1 MRLGLGEILFI
12 LAAHLYLL
20 QPPCDL
26 PLPFPWTS
34 VFSPLSSSQP
44 SPGKAQKWPGAMA
57 EFGAGKGHTLGV
69 HGGVDSG
76 VGGQSWMGSDALL
89 GKIG

>member
-1 MRLGLGEILFI
+1 MTYPY
-12 LAAHLYLL
+12 H
-20 QPPCDL
+20 
-26 PLPFPWTS
+26 FPGHP
-34 VFSPLSSSQP
+34 VFSPSSSQP